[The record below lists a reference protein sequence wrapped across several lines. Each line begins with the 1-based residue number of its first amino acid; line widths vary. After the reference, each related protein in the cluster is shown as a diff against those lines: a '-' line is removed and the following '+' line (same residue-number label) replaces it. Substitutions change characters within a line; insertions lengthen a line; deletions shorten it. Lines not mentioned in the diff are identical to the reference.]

1 MSPNGLPGMATV
13 TLSPSAPK
21 RCRPERLPPE
31 ERVGRRA
38 QRRRGLLVGSKGTS
52 DVKSAHRT
60 TPLCEVRQ
68 PAGRTQRHR
77 TQNRGS
83 SRGAQTGRGVPGGL
97 SGATKAP
104 RVLTGQGSHGVHV
117 HRARVQVRRSMAPR
131 VSSLCG
137 KKLQDHVTGMTEVT
151 RNQSVPPASL
161 SGWPSRGSGQQ
172 ALRTTVHS
180 VDGDRHWRS
189 LGDGHPSVSAAFLQT
204 LPRRPPTQ

>member
-38 QRRRGLLVGSKGTS
+38 QRRRGLSVGSKGTS

-83 SRGAQTGRGVPGGL
+83 SRGGANWPGGARGTFWGDEGPPCL
-97 SGATKAP
+97 DWSGVAWGARSPSPCAGT
-104 RVLTGQGSHGVHV
+104 TEHG
-117 HRARVQVRRSMAPR
+117 PR

-189 LGDGHPSVSAAFLQT
+189 LGDSHPSVSAAFLQT